1 MYLIICEVRKIDI
14 SYDPTIVELFNEIKK
29 IEYLNKE
36 KLKKYG
42 FNDIRVSILTIMM
55 AQKDITQC
63 EIVNKINVPKQT
75 INYTIK
81 DLYNDGLITIS
92 QDKNDKRSKILNLSE
107 DGEIFLSEILDPIT
121 KINKKVKE
129 EMGDEKVK
137 SLIADLKHL
146 SHLLEK
152 NLKLEEG
159 D

>member
-1 MYLIICEVRKIDI
+1 MRKIDI

-92 QDKNDKRSKILNLSE
+92 QDKNDKRSKILNLYE

>member
-1 MYLIICEVRKIDI
+1 MRKIDI

-42 FNDIRVSILTIMM
+42 FNNIRVSILTIMM

-92 QDKNDKRSKILNLSE
+92 QDENDKRSKILNLSK

>member
-1 MYLIICEVRKIDI
+1 MYFIIYEVRKIDI

>member
-1 MYLIICEVRKIDI
+1 MRKIDI

>member
-1 MYLIICEVRKIDI
+1 MRKIDI

-75 INYTIK
+75 INYTLK